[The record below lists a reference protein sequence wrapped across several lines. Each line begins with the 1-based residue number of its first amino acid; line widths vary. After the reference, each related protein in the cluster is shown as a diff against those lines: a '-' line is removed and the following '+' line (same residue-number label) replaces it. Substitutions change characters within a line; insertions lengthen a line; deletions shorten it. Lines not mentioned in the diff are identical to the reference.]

1 MQHKK
6 VIRVSPGD
14 FFLSTDR
21 KYRSDDKNSD
31 ILSVQTIGRD
41 FDKEKA

>member
-14 FFLSTDR
+14 FF
-21 KYRSDDKNSD
+21 YRLTGNTNQPINSD
-31 ILSVQTIGRD
+31 ILSVQVFGKD
-41 FDKEKA
+41 FDRDRT